1 MNKELMYPSL
11 VTILSLLVYMA
22 FVGLVGRARG
32 KYNVPAPQTTGNDA
46 FERVLRVQQNTAE
59 QLLTFLP
66 GLWIFSMVISP
77 VWASLLGLIWIVGRI
92 VISAIRGVV
101 RRASTRRN
109 LDPTLV
115 RYLDSALGLLLQFLL
130 FIAVLGV
137 FGVQTASFAGLIAA
151 VGVAI
156 GMAWSGL
163 LSNFAAGVFLVTL
176 RPFKVGDMI
185 TVCGVTGDVYEIGLF
200 VTTLDTGDNI
210 RTYIG
215 NNKIFSDTIS
225 NYNTNPY
232 RRVDLLAQLAHGV
245 DPNDAIRRLK
255 TRLAE
260 IPNVAKDPPP
270 SVEILTFNLAG
281 PVLAVRPYCHNQHYW
296 QVYFATNQAIVEQF
310 GQAGYPVP
318 EQHYHVRP
326 KT

>member
-1 MNKELMYPSL
+1 MDMEQWLHKLTDSAAP
-11 VTILSLLVYMA
+11 MA
-22 FVGLVGRARG
+22 VDIGTKIIGALA
-32 KYNVPAPQTTGNDA
+32 
-46 FERVLRVQQNTAE
+46 
-59 QLLTFLP
+59 
-66 GLWIFSMVISP
+66 LWI
-77 VWASLLGLIWIVGRI
+77 GGRI

-101 RRASTRRN
+101 RRASAKRH

-151 VGVAI
+151 IGVAI

-185 TVCGVTGDVYEIGLF
+185 TVCGVTGVVYEIGLF
-200 VTTLDTGDNI
+200 VTTLDTPDNI
-210 RTYIG
+210 RTFVG

-225 NYNTNPY
+225 NYNANPY
-232 RRVDLLAQLAHGV
+232 RRVEIIAQLAHGV

-255 TRLAE
+255 TRLAQ
-260 IPNVAKDPPP
+260 IPNVTQTPPP
-270 SVEILTFNLAG
+270 DVEILTFTLAG
-281 PVLAVRPYCHNQHYW
+281 PVLAVRPYCHNEHYW

-326 KT
+326 PQGLPPPAKA